1 MYLLNLHFFWNEKF
15 PLLFFLSTLEYLYY
29 VWRNEA
35 FVRKSNNKFDPSL
48 KLTFQDMINGL
59 VIFIGKFGSVP
70 IPANWLPFFFF
81 SPPLPRCQ
89 IGNREIIFFFFFLPS
104 PLEIYEVEPNEF
116 ETKTRLSCNE
126 SRGFP
131 LFHRCIFLSADRY
144 FYNPFDSVTES
155 DLPRFLKF
163 FHSSTRNK

>member
-59 VIFIGKFGSVP
+59 VIFFP
-70 IPANWLPFFFF
+70 
-81 SPPLPRCQ
+81 SPSQMPDRKSWNYFL
-89 IGNREIIFFFFFLPS
+89 FFFLPS

>member
-59 VIFIGKFGSVP
+59 VIFIGKSGSVP
-70 IPANWLPFFFF
+70 IPANWLP
-81 SPPLPRCQ
+81 
-89 IGNREIIFFFFFLPS
+89 FFFFFLPS